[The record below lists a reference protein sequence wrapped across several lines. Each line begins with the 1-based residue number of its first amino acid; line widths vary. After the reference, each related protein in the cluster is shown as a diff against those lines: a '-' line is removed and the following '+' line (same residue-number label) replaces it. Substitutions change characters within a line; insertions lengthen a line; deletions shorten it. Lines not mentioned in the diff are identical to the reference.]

1 MKRVLKY
8 GPIVPGSVYP
18 CVGRPVHMA
27 LQKSQVYVWCEV
39 QIDRWSAHNR
49 RWNVKLVPTGL
60 EYEGHCIGSI
70 AIDDYTFVFH
80 LVADQK
86 LK

>member
-8 GPIVPGSVYP
+8 GPVVPGSVYP
-18 CVGRPVHMA
+18 CEGTPVHMA

-39 QIDRWSAHNR
+39 NTDLFNR
-49 RWNVKLVPTGL
+49 HWNVKLVPTGL
-60 EYEGHCIGSI
+60 EYDGYCIGTI

-80 LVADQK
+80 LIADQK
-86 LK
+86 LN